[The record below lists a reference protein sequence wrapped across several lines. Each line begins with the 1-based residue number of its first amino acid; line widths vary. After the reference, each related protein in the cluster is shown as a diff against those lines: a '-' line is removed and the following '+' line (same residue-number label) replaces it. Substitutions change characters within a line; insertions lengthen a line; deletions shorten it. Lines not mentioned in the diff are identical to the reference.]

1 MTPDPRRWKALV
13 LVCAAFFMVVL
24 DVSIV
29 NVALPSIAVDLEL
42 SQSTLQWIITAYSL
56 AFGGFLLLGGRAADV
71 LGRRKVFIAGMALFT
86 FGSLMCGFA
95 QSGAWLIAFRAL
107 QGLGGAIVSP
117 ATLSIINAA
126 FRHGGAER
134 NKAFGIWG
142 AVAGS
147 GAAVGV
153 LLGGVL
159 TEYLGW
165 QWIFFVNVPVG
176 IAIIALTTRLVSEGR
191 AEDVDPHTDPLAAVL
206 ATGGLVSFVYAMSR
220 APEAGWASL
229 QTIGLTILAVILIA
243 IFFIKE
249 ARTDSPLVPLELFKV
264 RAVAVANLVGFCIGG
279 AIFGGFFLLSLYMQ
293 QVLGYSPIEAGV
305 AFLATAGTTI
315 PAAGAAQALI
325 TRVGVKPVMATG
337 LALTAFAYLWYT
349 QLPPDGTFWRN
360 LFVPFV
366 LSGVGLAFVFIPVS
380 LAALANLQERVAG
393 VASGLLNTSQQIGG
407 ALGVAIAATIANT
420 HTKTLLAEGSDQAAA
435 LTGGFNWAFWVG
447 STFAIVGLAVTLAD
461 PQAQRRARRS
471 GFLGDRD
478 PLIPRTGVQR
488 RAGRV
493 EAWTARQRRRARLES
508 ANSEELVRGHRHR
521 QEISPRLRRSSSS
534 FDLRASSSRRARR
547 PIARS
552 FARKVAVADG
562 ADRLLERAGARDR
575 AARTRRQ
582 VVARVPALHTVAVRP
597 LG

>member
-1 MTPDPRRWKALV
+1 M
-13 LVCAAFFMVVL
+13 
-24 DVSIV
+24 
-29 NVALPSIAVDLEL
+29 
-42 SQSTLQWIITAYSL
+42 
-56 AFGGFLLLGGRAADV
+56 
-71 LGRRKVFIAGMALFT
+71 
-86 FGSLMCGFA
+86 
-95 QSGAWLIAFRAL
+95 
-107 QGLGGAIVSP
+107 
-117 ATLSIINAA
+117 
-126 FRHGGAER
+126 
-134 NKAFGIWG
+134 
-142 AVAGS
+142 
-147 GAAVGV
+147 
-153 LLGGVL
+153 
-159 TEYLGW
+159 
-165 QWIFFVNVPVG
+165 
-176 IAIIALTTRLVSEGR
+176 
-191 AEDVDPHTDPLAAVL
+191 
-206 ATGGLVSFVYAMSR
+206 
-220 APEAGWASL
+220 
-229 QTIGLTILAVILIA
+229 ILIT

-447 STFAIVGLAVTLAD
+447 SAFAIVGLTVTL
-461 PQAQRRARRS
+461 
-471 GFLGDRD
+471 
-478 PLIPRTGVQR
+478 LI
-488 RAGRV
+488 
-493 EAWTARQRRRARLES
+493 
-508 ANSEELVRGHRHR
+508 
-521 QEISPRLRRSSSS
+521 LRRS
-534 FDLRASSSRRARR
+534 D
-547 PIARS
+547 
-552 FARKVAVADG
+552 
-562 ADRLLERAGARDR
+562 
-575 AARTRRQ
+575 
-582 VVARVPALHTVAVRP
+582 VPAVPAS
-597 LG
+597 

>member
-1 MTPDPRRWKALV
+1 MPGPGARVKQARVAGPCSLLAVEAAVTPDPRRWRALALV
-13 LVCAAFFMVVL
+13 CVAFFMVVL

-29 NVALPSIAVDLEL
+29 NVALPSVASDLAL

-71 LGRRKVFIAGMALFT
+71 LGRRRVFIAGMALFT

-134 NKAFGIWG
+134 NRAFGIWG

-176 IAIIALTTRLVSEGR
+176 IAIIALTSRLVSEGI
-191 AEDVDPHTDPLAAVL
+191 AEDVDPHTDPLAALL

-220 APEAGWASL
+220 APEAGWTSL

-243 IFFIKE
+243 VFFVKE
-249 ARTDSPLVPLELFKV
+249 ARTDSPLVPLELFRV

-315 PAAGAAQALI
+315 PAAGVAQALI
-325 TRVGVKPVMATG
+325 TRVGVKPVMAMG

-360 LFVPFV
+360 LFVPYV
-366 LSGVGLAFVFIPVS
+366 LSGVGLAFTFIPVS
-380 LAALANLQERVAG
+380 LAALANLEERVAG

-420 HTKTLLAEGSDQAAA
+420 HTKTLLAEGSARGAA
-435 LTGGFNWAFWVG
+435 LTGGFDWAFWVG
-447 STFAIVGLAVTLAD
+447 SAFAIVGLVVTVV
-461 PQAQRRARRS
+461 
-471 GFLGDRD
+471 
-478 PLIPRTGVQR
+478 I
-488 RAGRV
+488 
-493 EAWTARQRRRARLES
+493 
-508 ANSEELVRGHRHR
+508 
-521 QEISPRLRRSSSS
+521 LRRS
-534 FDLRASSSRRARR
+534 D
-547 PIARS
+547 
-552 FARKVAVADG
+552 
-562 ADRLLERAGARDR
+562 
-575 AARTRRQ
+575 
-582 VVARVPALHTVAVRP
+582 VPAVPAS
-597 LG
+597 